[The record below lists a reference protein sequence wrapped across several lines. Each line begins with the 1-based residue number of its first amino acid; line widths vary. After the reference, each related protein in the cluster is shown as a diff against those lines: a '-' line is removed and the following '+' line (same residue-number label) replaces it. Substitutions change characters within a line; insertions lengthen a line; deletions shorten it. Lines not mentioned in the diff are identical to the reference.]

1 MACLV
6 LVSSGEPIPGIT
18 SRNLAHKHT
27 IRPRLGRRLEYSTV
41 DINFG
46 DEGKKRFYTR
56 YICNLVCISF
66 LFLPSPGIG
75 FDDVVK

>member
-41 DINFG
+41 DIIFG
-46 DEGKKRFYTR
+46 DEGKKRCYAR
-56 YICNLVCISF
+56 YICVILSVLVSCF
-66 LFLPSPGIG
+66 CRTPE
-75 FDDVVK
+75 